1 MGPAPAAERIPD
13 NVALWFSGPDC
24 VCPQPGP
31 QTLLRKFSPWRKGTA
46 NILGGNW
53 PSSRE
58 FIWYV
63 FISCPPR
70 PRPRGRSTDPGRV
83 SCPLVPSGEP
93 ENTDLTAASSNDK
106 GKEEETQSPWGD
118 GRRAEGGPHA
128 GRAGRDP
135 GRRDR
140 RAVHGEP
147 SSCLGRTSPGP
158 AMGANGSVARGQAQR
173 L

>member
-24 VCPQPGP
+24 VPPAPSPNSPQQILSLEKRHSQHLRGELAFEPGIHLVRFHQLP
-31 QTLLRKFSPWRKGTA
+31 TPSQAPGTQH
-46 NILGGNW
+46 GPGQ
-53 PSSRE
+53 S
-58 FIWYV
+58 
-63 FISCPPR
+63 SCPP
-70 PRPRGRSTDPGRV
+70 
-83 SCPLVPSGEP
+83 VPSGEP
-93 ENTDLTAASSNDK
+93 ENTDLTAASGNDK

-118 GRRAEGGPHA
+118 RRRAEGGPQA

-158 AMGANGSVARGQAQR
+158 AMGANGSVARGQAR
-173 L
+173 WL